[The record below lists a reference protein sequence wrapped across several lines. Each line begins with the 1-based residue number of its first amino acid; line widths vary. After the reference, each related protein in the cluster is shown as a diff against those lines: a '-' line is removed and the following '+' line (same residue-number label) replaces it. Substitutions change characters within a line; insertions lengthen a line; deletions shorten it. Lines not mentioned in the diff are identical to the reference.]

1 MKMKFF
7 DCVEMKS
14 QAQAKLMR
22 EYESRKEEF
31 ESYVDFLNSTART
44 DPLVVAFR
52 KKHSESLICG
62 IKDGGTEKVK
72 SA

>member
-1 MKMKFF
+1 MKMKVF
-7 DCVEMKS
+7 DCVEMKG
-14 QAQAKLMR
+14 QAQAKLMQ

-44 DPLVVAFR
+44 DPLVLAFR
-52 KKHSESLICG
+52 KKHSESLIPG
-62 IKDGGTEKVK
+62 IKDHGAKKVK